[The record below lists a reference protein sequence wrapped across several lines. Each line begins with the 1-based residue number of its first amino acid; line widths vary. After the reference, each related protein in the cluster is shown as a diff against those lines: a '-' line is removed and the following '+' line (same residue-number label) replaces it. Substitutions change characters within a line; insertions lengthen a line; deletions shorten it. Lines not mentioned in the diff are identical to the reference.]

1 MSKRSNDWLV
11 GATVLGGMAMI
22 VAATLWLQQA
32 ELGQERASV
41 TARFRDVGN
50 MSIGNQVVIR
60 GVQAG
65 RIEAITLVD
74 SGWVTAR
81 LSLDPGI
88 KLPPDPVVLIQAATL
103 FGEWQAV
110 VTRRE
115 AAPQIREVY
124 SQLDDSVNAPKGALP
139 GAVLPDIAQ
148 LTSVAGGIAGNVA
161 SVSERVRTAFNDSA
175 ARELR
180 LTIRN
185 FSTMSTELTRTV
197 RTQSQNLDMLA
208 AGVREGVGDLS
219 AGAAALQRSLG
230 RLDSATSQGEI
241 AEILQETQ
249 RAAVSLRETAERINA
264 ISRSLA
270 GSEGNL
276 NSILV
281 RTDSIMRRVER
292 GEGSL
297 GLLFRDPS
305 LYRNSDSLILDM
317 RSLLADLQKNPKR
330 YINLSIF

>member
-1 MSKRSNDWLV
+1 MNNRSNDWLV
-11 GATVLGGMAMI
+11 GATVLGGMATI

-32 ELGQERASV
+32 EFGQKRSSV

-50 MSIGNQVVIR
+50 MAVGNQVVIR

-65 RIEAITLVD
+65 RVESIALAD
-74 SGWVTAR
+74 SGWVTATMK
-81 LSLDPGI
+81 LDPGI
-88 KLPPDPVVLIQAATL
+88 KLPPHPVVLIQAATL

-115 AAPQIREVY
+115 GAPAIREVY
-124 SQLDDSVNAPKGALP
+124 NQLDDSVNAPRGALP

-180 LTIRN
+180 LTIKN

-197 RTQSQNLDMLA
+197 RTQSQNLDLIA
-208 AGVREGVGDLS
+208 AGVRAGVGDLS
-219 AGAAALQRSLG
+219 AGAAALQRSIG
-230 RLDSATSQGEI
+230 RLDSATSRNEI
-241 AEILQETQ
+241 AQIMAETQ
-249 RAAVSLRETAERINA
+249 RAATNLRETSERLNA
-264 ISRSLA
+264 ISRSLQ

-276 NSILV
+276 NSILT

-297 GLLFRDPS
+297 GLLFKDPS

-317 RSLLADLQKNPKR
+317 RSLLADLQRNPKR